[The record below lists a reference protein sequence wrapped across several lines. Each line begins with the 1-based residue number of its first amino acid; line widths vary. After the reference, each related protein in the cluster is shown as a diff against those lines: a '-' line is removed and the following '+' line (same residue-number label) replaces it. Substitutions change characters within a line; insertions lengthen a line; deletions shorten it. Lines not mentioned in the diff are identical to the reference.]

1 MTVST
6 LLGRRVVLSS
16 FLALGAVPFFGPRFT
31 FAGKSS
37 APDSSELDPVTE
49 VSWVKFNVNVAS
61 DEQLLTIPAM
71 GDELLRAFN
80 AHEPFTSIEQFRR
93 EIGKNVSE
101 EEVAAYEGY
110 LFVPVDPNSTDEATL
125 QQLPGVSADIAAELV
140 ASLPFI
146 DAIDLQ
152 STLAQYVSAAQA
164 ASAAQYLTPNAGDQ
178 ASWVK
183 FNLNTADD
191 AQFLTIPGVG
201 EQMLRELA
209 MYRPYV
215 SITQFREA
223 IGKSVAEQVVA
234 AFERYLF
241 VPVNPVQA
249 DEATLR
255 QLPGVDANEASA
267 LAQGM
272 PYADA
277 DAFVAALS
285 AVVSAEQA
293 AAAPAFLLAT

>member
-1 MTVST
+1 MPVST
-6 LLGRRVVLSS
+6 MLGRRVVLSS
-16 FLALGAVPFFGPRFT
+16 FLTVGALSVFGRRCS
-31 FAGKSS
+31 FAENSS
-37 APDSSELDPVTE
+37 TPDSGELDPVTE
-49 VSWVKFNVNVAS
+49 VSWVKFNVNAAS

-71 GDELLRAFN
+71 GDEMLRAFN

-93 EIGKNVSE
+93 EIGTNVSE

-110 LFVPVDPNSTDEATL
+110 LFVPVDPTATDEATL
-125 QQLPGVSADIAAELV
+125 QQLPGVSADIAAELA

-146 DAIDLQ
+146 DGIDLQ
-152 STLAQYVSAAQA
+152 STLAQYVSASQA

-178 ASWVK
+178 ARWVK

-201 EQMLRELA
+201 DQMLREFA

-223 IGKSVAEQVVA
+223 IGTSVAEQEIA
-234 AFERYLF
+234 TFERYLF
-241 VPVNPVQA
+241 VPVNPIQA

-255 QLPGVDANEASA
+255 QLPGVDGDEASA

-272 PYADA
+272 PYADVS
-277 DAFVAALS
+277 AFVAALGG
-285 AVVSAEQA
+285 VVSAEQA
-293 AAAPAFLLAT
+293 ATAAAFLLAV

>member
-1 MTVST
+1 M
-6 LLGRRVVLSS
+6 LGRRVVLSS
-16 FLALGAVPFFGPRFT
+16 VLALGAVSIFGPRSS
-31 FAGKSS
+31 FAEKSS
-37 APDSSELDPVTE
+37 TPHSGELDPATE
-49 VSWVKFNVNVAS
+49 VSWVKFNVNAAS
-61 DEQLLTIPAM
+61 DEQLRTIPAM
-71 GDELLRAFN
+71 GDEMLRVFN
-80 AHEPFTSIEQFRR
+80 AYEPFTSIEQFRR

-110 LFVPVDPNSTDEATL
+110 LFVPVDPSSTDEATL

-164 ASAAQYLTPNAGDQ
+164 ASAAQYLTPTAGDQ
-178 ASWVK
+178 ARWVK

-201 EQMLRELA
+201 DQMLREFA
-209 MYRPYV
+209 RYRPYA
-215 SITQFREA
+215 SIAQFREA
-223 IGKSVAEQVVA
+223 IGKSVAGQEVA

-241 VPVNPVQA
+241 VPVNPIQA

-255 QLPGVDANEASA
+255 QLPGVDADEASA

-277 DAFVAALS
+277 SAFVAALNG
-285 AVVSAEQA
+285 VVSAEQA
-293 AAAPAFLLAT
+293 AAAPAFLLAP